1 MRKVFLSTVAAASLL
16 ALPAL
21 AATDSTNNQSSNNS
35 PPSAAQIQQN
45 LHQELSKAGYTDIQI
60 IPGSFLVR
68 AKDSKGNP
76 TEMMV
81 TPNSL
86 TAVTAMNG
94 SNSSGQNGTSNSTTS
109 K

>member
-1 MRKVFLSTVAAASLL
+1 MRKVFLSTVAAASLV

-21 AATDSTNNQSSNNS
+21 AATDVTNNQSSNNS

-86 TAVTAMNG
+86 TAVTAM
-94 SNSSGQNGTSNSTTS
+94 SSSSGSSQNGTSNSTTS